1 MIIIGVILGS
11 IGGYA
16 YYYFVGCASGSCAI
30 TSNPINSTAYGALM
44 EDFYLAVY
52 LTAWQKRNR
61 MTSFWDERYSDTEFV
76 YGKDPNVFLQKIWTY
91 SNQAA
96 NYFFGR
102 R

>member
-44 EDFYLAVY
+44 GGLLFSSIFDGGSKKE
-52 LTAWQKRNR
+52 
-61 MTSFWDERYSDTEFV
+61 TE
-76 YGKDPNVFLQKIWTY
+76 
-91 SNQAA
+91 
-96 NYFFGR
+96 
-102 R
+102 